1 MESPQDVRL
10 RLTVHYDGSAFH
22 GWQYQPDRRTIQGE
36 LISALSTLADKP
48 VSVMGSGRTDPGVHA
63 TGQVACADMPSSWT
77 PESLRRSL
85 NAILPPEI
93 WIQSS
98 SIAHPDFHP
107 RYGAIARTYQYQV
120 GTEPK
125 ARSPF
130 HARTCWA
137 LEGQLDYE
145 LLKFGASELVGE
157 HSFKAFAKSGQPERG
172 YLCSISQ
179 AQWSHSDLGFCFEIT
194 ANRYLHH
201 MVRYLVG
208 TMVDIARV
216 KRQKDD
222 LRRLL
227 SAEPDLTTSAPAP
240 PQGLFLVHVQYP
252 EHVEFSQTPPSA
264 SSKSIANV

>member
-1 MESPQDVRL
+1 MYRYQILIEYVGTSYV
-10 RLTVHYDGSAFH
+10 
-22 GWQYQPDRRTIQGE
+22 GWQIQKNGNSIQKTAQ
-36 LISALSTLADKP
+36 LVLSKLLSEKITLH
-48 VSVMGSGRTDPGVHA
+48 GSGRTDAGVHA
-63 TGQVACADMPSSWT
+63 TGQVACADMPSSWA

-98 SIAHPDFHP
+98 RIAHPDFHP

-130 HARTCWA
+130 HARTCWT

-240 PQGLFLVHVQYP
+240 PQGLFLVNVQYP
-252 EHVEFSQTPPSA
+252 EHIEFSQIPPSA